1 MTVDEILNILEHE
14 FPGAKT
20 ELNYNN
26 VFQLLIAV
34 ILSAQATDIAVNK
47 ITPQLFETYPEI
59 EDLANAD
66 LKEVEEHLRTIGL
79 YRNKSKFII
88 ECARQIVEDFNGL
101 VPKTRT
107 QLMKLSGV
115 GRKTANVVMSEGYG
129 IPAIAVDTHVDRVAK
144 RLKLAKENDSVLQV
158 EKKLQRKIKREDWHK
173 AHHLLLLFGRYHSTA
188 RNKKDAFELLEAL
201 KEKHNL

>member
-1 MTVDEILNILEHE
+1 MTVNEILNILEHE
-14 FPGAKT
+14 FPGAET
-20 ELNYNN
+20 ELHYNN
-26 VFQLLIAV
+26 VFELLIAV

-47 ITPQLFETYPEI
+47 ITPALFETYPEI

-66 LKEVEEHLRTIGL
+66 IKDVEEHLRTIGL
-79 YRNKSKFII
+79 YRNKSKFIVQ
-88 ECARQIVEDFNGL
+88 CARQIIDDFDGV

-129 IPAIAVDTHVDRVAK
+129 VPAIAVDTHVDRVAK
-144 RLKLAKENDSVLQV
+144 RLKLAKDGDSVLQV
-158 EKKLQRKIKREDWHK
+158 EKKLQRKIDRKDWHK

-188 RNKKDAFELLEAL
+188 RNKENAFELLETL